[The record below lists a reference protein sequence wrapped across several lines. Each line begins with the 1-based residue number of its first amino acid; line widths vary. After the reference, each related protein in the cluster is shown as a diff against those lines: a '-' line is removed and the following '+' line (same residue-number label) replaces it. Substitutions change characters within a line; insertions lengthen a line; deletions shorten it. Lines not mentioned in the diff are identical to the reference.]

1 MAQTRRT
8 RTKRKLRWK
17 SRFGS
22 HLVLLFGLNL
32 PQILLLGGTVL
43 CGVRPNWTAELER
56 KPGLCCPLV
65 AIRGLSSGFPELWSP
80 FLSSRLVSLP
90 RLQPLGPTLGC
101 VHVLGGRLFCLG
113 EDTKRKAEEFPL
125 WLKSPT

>member
-43 CGVRPNWTAELER
+43 CGVRPNWTAEWRESQVSAALLWPLEVSQVVSQSC
-56 KPGLCCPLV
+56 GL
-65 AIRGLSSGFPELWSP
+65 LSS
-80 FLSSRLVSLP
+80 LP
-90 RLQPLGPTLGC
+90 
-101 VHVLGGRLFCLG
+101 
-113 EDTKRKAEEFPL
+113 D
-125 WLKSPT
+125 W